1 MDTEYSM
8 DQNSLEERSLSAAI
22 QIYYDVAAAKSKPAP
37 LLIALHGYGANKRQ
51 MMREAR
57 QMAPE
62 DFAIVSMQGFHQ
74 HLKEPQEPG
83 GPLRFGFG
91 WLTNF
96 HPEES
101 VGIHHQAV
109 LDLVEKLTN
118 EGIADR
124 NRIFL
129 LGFSQSCALNYRF
142 TFTYPNVLRGVIGIC
157 GGLPGDWETSDAY
170 QPTKASVFHLAGERD
185 EFYSPARVGD
195 YHERLQLRAAD
206 VEFRTYDAE
215 HELVDDMRTDVRD
228 WLTRKLT

>member
-1 MDTEYSM
+1 M

-22 QIYYDVAAAKSKPAP
+22 QIYYDLAAAKRKPAP

-62 DFAIVSMQGFHQ
+62 AFAIVSMQGFHQ
-74 HLKEPQEPG
+74 HLKEPKEPG

-142 TFTYPNVLRGVIGIC
+142 TFTHPSILRGVIGIC
-157 GGLPGDWETSDAY
+157 GGLPGDWETSDVY
-170 QPTKASVFHLAGERD
+170 QPTNAAVFHLAGERD
-185 EFYSPARVGD
+185 EFYSPTRVGD
-195 YHERLQLRAAD
+195 YRERLQLRAAD